1 MTNQLD
7 TKQSGNTN
15 NPRESFSGLLLTN
28 RQYDEAVAITH
39 ILEREIKRTGT
50 FKDKLEGYAHAYSRS
65 ERYFDAIKTD
75 NMLRDL
81 YCERTGETMN
91 QTRERLAKNLEEL
104 TDDER
109 SIGYKYATATG
120 DMMEQGIKITFKRAS
135 SHQAQAMGEKLGI
148 TDVAAYSIISEQFE
162 AVEGQ
167 SFRDWGK
174 ELDEQFYR
182 PQIEAEK
189 AERQAQESK
198 NRTKENGRA
207 KSRGLS
213 RGGPQ

>member
-1 MTNQLD
+1 MTSQLD

-28 RQYDEAVAITH
+28 RQYNE
-39 ILEREIKRTGT
+39 
-50 FKDKLEGYAHAYSRS
+50 
-65 ERYFDAIKTD
+65 FDARVGILHNHIHHKGVFADRLKKTSCD
-75 NMLRDL
+75 LAVEYKMEVVRAETILRDL
-81 YCERTGETMN
+81 FRETYGEYMN

-109 SIGYKYATATG
+109 GIGYKYAIATG
-120 DMMEQGIKITFKRAS
+120 DMMEKGIKITFKRAS
-135 SHQAQAMGEKLGI
+135 SHQAQAMGAELGI
-148 TDVAAYSIISEQFE
+148 TDVAAYSIMTEQFE

-182 PQIEAEK
+182 PQIVAEK
-189 AERQAQESK
+189 AEREANQSK
-198 NRTKENGRA
+198 TQTKGNGRA
-207 KSRGLS
+207 KSRGPS